1 MILLMSLCFVSMS
14 LFCLAMD
21 KHRKQ
26 ILSPKFINVQLPNIL
41 VLSFKPLAWL
51 MLLITLTIS
60 VEQYGWSIGPAVFF
74 GALSGCLLPLIL
86 LLTYRANLII
96 LVSILLPIFLFVMT
110 L

>member
-1 MILLMSLCFVSMS
+1 MILLMSLCFVSMT
-14 LFCLAMD
+14 LFCLAME

-26 ILSPKFINVQLPNIL
+26 ILSSKFINFPLPQIM
-41 VLSFKPLAWL
+41 VVSFKPLAWV
-51 MLLITLTIS
+51 MLFITLTIS
-60 VEQYGWSIGPAVFF
+60 VEQYGWSIGSAVFF

-96 LVSILLPIFLFVMT
+96 LVSVLLAIILFVIE